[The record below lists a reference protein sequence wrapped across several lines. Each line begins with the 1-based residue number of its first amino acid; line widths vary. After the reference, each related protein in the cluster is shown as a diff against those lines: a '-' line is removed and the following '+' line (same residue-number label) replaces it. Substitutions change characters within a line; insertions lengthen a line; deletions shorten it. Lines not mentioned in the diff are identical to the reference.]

1 MSPSQSQEEEE
12 ALARALAE
20 RPDEDM
26 DMANGDDDYPDEAE
40 EVSLHFW
47 APVAVHWYQPVSA
60 TPWAVWRF
68 EWPAAARGTQ

>member
-1 MSPSQSQEEEE
+1 MECAEVEPKHRQEEEE

-40 EVSLHFW
+40 EVRCRVLLVRRGGRSWSEEL
-47 APVAVHWYQPVSA
+47 
-60 TPWAVWRF
+60 
-68 EWPAAARGTQ
+68 AAKGCRQV